1 MTPSTCTASSLSSSH
16 CLAFAMVAQIL
27 STTPAFLSYFTPNFH
42 LSSSSSFA
50 GHPSPVSVYPIPQ
63 RVSRTTHHGRVQISA
78 AHPDVVIV
86 GGGIAGLSTAFE
98 LARTGASVR
107 ILTSPTRR
115 PAGLA
120 AAGMLAPNSENL
132 PPEMYALCKTSLHMY
147 PSFLSTLR
155 SYAPNHPVPLRA
167 FDDFLIPSLD
177 GQPLAPVSANA
188 SSRILSADQARLI
201 EPALSSRVSAAR
213 AVSTDASVDNRRLW
227 SALRAACLSLSVR
240 IDECMVHR
248 LIPASDQ
255 SYSVETDCGM
265 IHASHILV
273 AAGAWTHSLLP
284 NIPVRSFKG
293 QMLSLALPYN
303 TQPTKPALQH
313 VLYSDN
319 IYIVPREEDRPC
331 YYVGA
336 TVEPDDF
343 STNTTAAGVL
353 SLLQSAV
360 ALVPSFEHYEIVETW
375 AGLRPGTP
383 DLAPVIGMT
392 TLPNVS
398 VASGFYRNGILLAPI
413 IAKISS
419 AIARGE
425 SASLPQELAQF
436 LHTFSAGRFVE
447 SSFAAPSS
455 QDVQTFVQQAQRSE
469 PVPPSNSKDPLA
481 VKSSVTT
488 TEGDKRKPQ
497 LFKILKDGTR
507 EPIYPP
513 AGWKPE
519 LRNKTE
525 EPNESMGEKEHIN
538 GLNAYQSPEETSHHH
553 KSPEAD
559 MFGASTKPTAKTEDT
574 PVSLKTFS
582 EDLKSRTGTKDDN
595 SEHLETKGLND
606 AYDDILLK
614 KDEGEDLHGRRAR
627 AANRAFGRKK
637 SRLEKDGSPVLSLT
651 DEEVDAFDA
660 AFDTGLQDMKGF
672 ERFFDENDP
681 GLLATKKDIALID
694 SAVLP
699 SKDTPLSAI
708 DSDQEGSTDQVGVNN
723 VDLEGLSLDGYF

>member
-1 MTPSTCTASSLSSSH
+1 M
-16 CLAFAMVAQIL
+16 
-27 STTPAFLSYFTPNFH
+27 
-42 LSSSSSFA
+42 
-50 GHPSPVSVYPIPQ
+50 
-63 RVSRTTHHGRVQISA
+63 QISS
-78 AHPDVVIV
+78 AHPDVVII

-132 PPEMYALCKTSLHMY
+132 PPEMYALCKASLHMY

-177 GQPLAPVSANA
+177 GQPLAPVSPDA
-188 SSRILSADQARLI
+188 SSRLLSADQARLI
-201 EPALSSRVSAAR
+201 EPVLGPRVSAAR

-240 IDECMVHR
+240 IDECIVHR
-248 LIPASDQ
+248 LIPTSDQ

-265 IHASHILV
+265 VHASHILV

-293 QMLSLALPYN
+293 QMLSLALPYDTRP
-303 TQPTKPALQH
+303 TQPALQH

-343 STNTTAAGVL
+343 STNTTAAGIL
-353 SLLQSAV
+353 TLLQNAI
-360 ALVPSFEHYEIVETW
+360 ALVPSFEHYEIAETW

-413 IAKISS
+413 IAKMSS
-419 AIARGE
+419 AIARGQ

-436 LHTFSAGRFVE
+436 LNVFSAGRFVE
-447 SSFAAPSS
+447 SSFAASSS
-455 QDVQTFVQQAQRSE
+455 QDVQTFTQQAHRSE
-469 PVPPSNSKDPLA
+469 PAPSSNTKDSSA
-481 VKSSVTT
+481 VKSSVTGA
-488 TEGDKRKPQ
+488 EGGKRKPQ
-497 LFKILKDGTR
+497 LFKILKDGTK

-519 LRNKTE
+519 LRSQTKE
-525 EPNESMGEKEHIN
+525 LNESGKREHTN
-538 GLNAYQSPEETSHHH
+538 ELNASGPVAGTHDYQSLEETSHYH
-553 KSPEAD
+553 KSPEVD
-559 MFGASTKPTAKTEDT
+559 TFGVFTKPTAKNEDT

-582 EDLKSRTGTKDDN
+582 EDLKSDAGNKDDSGEH
-595 SEHLETKGLND
+595 SETEKGLND

-614 KDEGEDLHGRRAR
+614 KENDGDLHGRRAR

-660 AFDTGLQDMKGF
+660 AFEIGLQEVKGF
-672 ERFFDENDP
+672 ERFFDESDP

-694 SAVLP
+694 SAVL
-699 SKDTPLSAI
+699 SSNDTSLSAI
-708 DSDQEGSTDQVGVNN
+708 DSDQEGSTGHVDVNN
-723 VDLEGLSLDGYF
+723 VDIEGLSLDGYF